1 MTSVPG
7 AFVGGLVLGLVQNLT
22 QFNVSSNSLPGAPSV
37 AVLVVLVL
45 VLVVRPTGILGR
57 EA

>member
-1 MTSVPG
+1 
-7 AFVGGLVLGLVQNLT
+7 
-22 QFNVSSNSLPGAPSV
+22 VSSNSLPGAPSV

-45 VLVVRPTGILGR
+45 VLVVRPTGILGK